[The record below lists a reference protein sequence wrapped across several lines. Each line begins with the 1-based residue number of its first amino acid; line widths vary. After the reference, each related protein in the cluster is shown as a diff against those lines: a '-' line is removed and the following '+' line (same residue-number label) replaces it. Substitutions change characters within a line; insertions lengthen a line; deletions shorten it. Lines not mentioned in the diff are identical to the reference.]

1 MARRCGAKHISK
13 SNCTKHTRFGPS
25 RTTFGR
31 CDVEA
36 VHDSA
41 RRCAA
46 KQISKS
52 KYTKHQVRTFRT
64 TFGSWDV
71 KKHVEARR
79 EVKMHKTEGY
89 VALFHVQNRSDIFSR
104 GSRSTRDLFIRAV
117 PERGWGFTEM
127 ILRDRCSSTKYDR
140 RSSLDRW
147 SRKNEKPIGTRLSGL
162 HSTFHF
168 GRKTRRIASFL
179 TLSSAQI
186 LEVSLNCRD
195 FDAVKY
201 KNSGSL
207 AE

>member
-1 MARRCGAKHISK
+1 MHK
-13 SNCTKHTRFGPS
+13 T
-25 RTTFGR
+25 
-31 CDVEA
+31 
-36 VHDSA
+36 
-41 RRCAA
+41 
-46 KQISKS
+46 
-52 KYTKHQVRTFRT
+52 HQVRTISDHFWPLRCRSSARQCT
-64 TFGSWDV
+64 PLCREANFEVKIHQTPGSDLSDYFW
-71 KKHVEARR
+71 KLRRQKARR
-79 EVKMHKTEGY
+79 STSRS
-89 VALFHVQNRSDIFSR
+89 QNAQNWRVRSTFWRSDIFSR

-117 PERGWGFTEM
+117 PERGWGWLRFTEM